1 MSDEPPLVD
10 RSAETVGGVG
20 ATDNERRISER
31 AIPEGAGSEGAMSGR
46 PIPETVDTSRVTET
60 RRAKPTE
67 LDSLFDHEAAADFRS
82 RWDVVQRGF
91 VDDPQQAVRD
101 GDQLVTQVIQMLSS
115 SFAEQRTAWEG
126 DGGAGEPST
135 ENLRQAL
142 RRYRSFF
149 DRLLAV

>member
-1 MSDEPPLVD
+1 MSADRSDGTGMTDRAPLGAKREPPRRSSDEPKLEDHSVV
-10 RSAETVGGVG
+10 A
-20 ATDNERRISER
+20 
-31 AIPEGAGSEGAMSGR
+31 
-46 PIPETVDTSRVTET
+46 VDTSRVTET
-60 RRAKPTE
+60 RHSKAAE

-82 RWDVVQRGF
+82 RWDVVQRAF

-101 GDQLVTQVIQMLSS
+101 GDQLVTEVIQVLSS
-115 SFAEQRTAWEG
+115 SFAEQRTAREIDGVDG
-126 DGGAGEPST
+126 DGGGAGEPST